1 MAQRV
6 YPLQNYRVI
15 DFGWVMAGPILG
27 HLLADM
33 GAEVIK
39 VESRQRL
46 DASRRGRPLV
56 GADVARGDQGEE
68 PELIPLFHNINRGK
82 LGITVDIKHPE
93 GIALVKELVKYSDVV
108 AENYTPHV
116 LREAGLDY
124 ECLRQVKPDLVM
136 LSMSSVGQY
145 GPLRDISTYAS
156 SLSSLAGM
164 EGLVGY
170 YGERVLG
177 MMTTGYAD
185 PNAAVYGALA
195 VLAALRYRN
204 RTGRGQYIDMSQLE
218 ATVSLMGEAV
228 MDYAMN
234 RRVPGPTGNRHPTLA
249 PHGNY
254 PCRGG
259 DKWVSIA
266 VGSDE
271 EWRGL
276 CRALGEPPW
285 AYDERFSDG
294 FGRLRH
300 REELDHLISAW
311 TVNLTHYEATEAL
324 QREGV
329 AAAPVLN
336 IEEQYF
342 DKHFQERQ
350 TFVECHHPRVGMETI
365 YGIPWRLGGTPGEVR
380 RHAPLL
386 GEHNRYVFGEL
397 LGIPEPELAR
407 LMEQKVIY

>member
-1 MAQRV
+1 MAQKI
-6 YPLQNYRVI
+6 YPLQNYRVV

-56 GADVARGDQGEE
+56 GGDVARGDRGEE

-82 LGITVDIKHPE
+82 LGITVDIRHPE
-93 GIALVKELVKYSDVV
+93 GVVLIKELVRCSDVV
-108 AENYTPHV
+108 AENFTPHV
-116 LREAGLDY
+116 LREVGLDY
-124 ECLRQVKPDLVM
+124 ERLRQVKPDLVM

-170 YGERVLG
+170 HGERVLG

-185 PNAAVYGALA
+185 PNAAIYGALA

-204 RTGRGQYIDMSQLE
+204 RTGRGQCIDMSQLE
-218 ATVSLMGEAV
+218 ATVTLLGEAV

-234 RRVPGPTGNRHPTLA
+234 RRVPGPMGNRHPTLA

-254 PCRGG
+254 PCRGE

-266 VGSDE
+266 VGSHK

-276 CRALGEPPW
+276 CRALGDAPW
-285 AYDERFSDG
+285 AKEERFSDG
-294 FGRLRH
+294 WGRLRH
-300 REELDHLISAW
+300 GEELDHLISAW
-311 TVNLTHYEATEAL
+311 TINLTHYEATDVL

-342 DKHFQERQ
+342 DRHFQERQ
-350 TFVECHHPRVGMETI
+350 TFVECHHPRVGMETV
-365 YGIPWRLGGTPGEVR
+365 YGIPWRLSQTPGEVR

-397 LGIPEPELAR
+397 LGMSEAEIAR
-407 LMEQKVIY
+407 LTEQKVIY